1 MVGDHTGILRAVVF
15 SHRNVGLPEGL
26 CGQKFCLMVEFLR
39 VCVVLSF
46 LVPDVK
52 FLRVCVCS

>member
-1 MVGDHTGILRAVVF
+1 
-15 SHRNVGLPEGL
+15 L